1 MVADEVWS
9 WDAAATAA
17 AIRARVISSRE
28 AVAASL
34 ARLHSVNPQIN
45 AVVEILEEEAL
56 IAADAADRALA
67 SGGACGALH
76 GVPVT
81 TKINVDLAGHAT
93 TNGLVAMKD
102 AIAAEDSSP
111 VANLRR
117 AGAIVIGRT
126 NVPAFSY
133 RWFTGNDLHGVTHNP
148 WGPQLSPG
156 GSSGGAGGC
165 AGGWHREPSRT
176 ATTWRVR
183 CGCPPAHAASTAC
196 GPTVGRLPSYNP
208 SSPVEKS
215 LCLQIGG
222 VEGAFARSVRDLRL
236 ALAALEAPD
245 PRDPWQNPPPQ
256 LRDDLR
262 LPCRVAIVTGE
273 AEFGAA
279 PEIAALVRRAGS
291 WLSDAGYIVEE
302 VAPPRMAEIAE
313 LWMAMLY
320 AESSG
325 PAREAMFAL
334 ADEAFRRSFTDTAA
348 NLPVLDPP
356 AMQQAW
362 ERRLTIQR
370 QWSIFLETYPVILT
384 PTSCQPTF
392 PIDHDLKGKET
403 LAEIVKALSPLSS
416 VAGLALPAISAPVGL
431 AAGAPAGVQI
441 VCGRFMEERCLAV
454 AAALEERIG
463 RLRPIDPV
471 GA

>member
-56 IAADAADRALA
+56 AAADAADRALA

-93 TNGLVAMKD
+93 TNGLVAMRD

-148 WGPQLSPG
+148 WGPRLSPG
-156 GSSGGAGGC
+156 GSSGGAGASLA
-165 AGGWHREPSRT
+165 AGI
-176 ATTWRVR
+176 ATLAHGNDVAGSLRL
-183 CGCPPAHAASTAC
+183 PAGAC
-196 GPTVGRLPSYNP
+196 GVYGMRPTVGRLPSYNP

-256 LRDDLR
+256 LRDDLHQ
-262 LPCRVAIVTGE
+262 PCRVAIVAGE
-273 AEFGAA
+273 AEFAAA
-279 PEIAALVRRAGS
+279 PEIAALVRQAGS

-348 NLPVLDPP
+348 ILPVLDPP
-356 AMQQAW
+356 AMQHAW

-370 QWSIFLETYPVILT
+370 QWSVFLETYPVILT

-403 LAEIVKALSPLSS
+403 LAEIAKALSPLSS

-454 AAALEERIG
+454 AAVLEERIG